1 MRGACCPR
9 PSPALR
15 CAPQEIRKDAPLRSR
30 ACPPHLGR
38 VRWLALALLVAG
50 CGGGGGT
57 TTTTTGTT
65 CTLTANTTATAV
77 VNSNG
82 CAVLTRDVSGCTAS
96 RVSQGLS
103 GEHSEPYSITQDDS
117 NFVGVMRDG
126 YPVYGRRDPSG
137 MVPTD
142 LDAFGGHTSV
152 TVDSPSVAVY
162 HDHVNLQ
169 TSTSAGTLGQQQW
182 FLTKGT
188 FRGTPGAC
196 TGCI

>member
-1 MRGACCPR
+1 MLDQVVGETLSESGLTISDVDWLVPHQAN
-9 PSPALR
+9 
-15 CAPQEIRKDAPLRSR
+15 IRIIQ
-30 ACPPHLGR
+30 
-38 VRWLALALLVAG
+38 
-50 CGGGGGT
+50 
-57 TTTTTGTT
+57 
-65 CTLTANTTATAV
+65 ATAKK
-77 VNSNG
+77 
-82 CAVLTRDVSGCTAS
+82 L
-96 RVSQGLS
+96 GL
-103 GEHSEPYSITQDDS
+103 GMEHVAISQDDS

-162 HDHVNLQ
+162 HYHVNLQ

-196 TGCI
+196 TGCN